1 MNADVRRQGR
11 LTLIFTIAFAIFIV
25 APAFLGGPFPLYPL
39 MSGGDALDLL
49 TPLVLLPIYWQL
61 FRIRPDHPARTW
73 ETALFVV
80 LAALWVEGQGM
91 HLAANSIGRLVPAVA
106 GSPSGTLAH
115 FYDERLSHY
124 LWHLGLVG
132 LSALLIHRQWSA
144 PFVAGTSGLGLA
156 IAAGIL
162 HGFNYFIAIV
172 EAATAP
178 LGVPFAVGVVGLTL
192 LKGRR
197 ELRRQ
202 PIVAFFFVAYLM
214 ASLCFLGWGLYWRGL
229 PEFSKVGIIK

>member
-1 MNADVRRQGR
+1 MDAQRRLAR
-11 LTLIFTIAFAIFIV
+11 LTLIFAVAFAVFV
-25 APAFLGGPFPLYPL
+25 VTPAFLGGPFPLYPL

-49 TPLVLLPIYWQL
+49 TPLVLLPFYWRL
-61 FRIRPDHPARTW
+61 FRIAPDHAPTGW
-73 ETALFVV
+73 QVLLFVV
-80 LAALWVEGQGM
+80 LAALWAEGQGM
-91 HLAANSIGRLVPAVA
+91 HLVANSIGRLTQDIADRPAGA
-106 GSPSGTLAH
+106 LTH
-115 FYDERLSHY
+115 FYDEGLSHY
-124 LWHLGLVG
+124 MWHLGLVG

-144 PFVAGTSGLGLA
+144 PFDGRSGLGLA

-162 HGFNYFIAIV
+162 HGFNYFITIV

-178 LGVPFAVGVVGLTL
+178 LGVPFAVGVVGFTL

-202 PIVAFFFVAYLM
+202 PILAFFFVAYLV

-229 PEFSKVGIIK
+229 PEFSQVGIIK